1 MPLYEY
7 DCPKCG
13 QSFEKLVRSSANA
26 DKIVCP
32 HCSSPYAAKKLST
45 FVMMGS
51 PTRSGTNP
59 ALRLGG
65 G

>member
-26 DKIVCP
+26 ENAVCP

-45 FVMMGS
+45 FVMMGT
-51 PTRSGTNP
+51 PTRGSTTAVP
-59 ALRLGG
+59 RIGG

>member
-13 QSFEKLVRSSANA
+13 HSFEKLVRSTANA
-26 DKIVCP
+26 EKAVCP
-32 HCSSPYAAKKLST
+32 QCSSPYAAKKLST
-45 FVMMGS
+45 FVMMGG
-51 PTRSGTNP
+51 PAQSGAAAAP
-59 ALRLGG
+59 RIGG

>member
-13 QSFEKLVRSSANA
+13 HSFEKLVRSSANA
-26 DKIVCP
+26 EKAVCP
-32 HCSSPYAAKKLST
+32 HCSSPYAAKKLSS
-45 FVMMGS
+45 FAMMSG
-51 PTRSGTNP
+51 PARSGTAAVP
-59 ALRLGG
+59 RIGG